1 MKYISLVDELG
12 LDLEAL
18 SNIDSNKII
27 RLQKQLKA
35 NAVLN
40 NTSNLGEL
48 SLLIEHFKEED
59 TRKNHLFVE
68 RHIWLKQIISG
79 LYTEIPQQSIF
90 IDDAYIADIENLKS
104 FLSPYLKENIK
115 PFLSETL
122 NKGKYELLVNVVG
135 NHFLF
140 SEEVIQ
146 IIVNF
151 FKSKLDYACV
161 YLNEGKVLEKHSPI
175 AYIKNYNFIK
185 SLNEFP
191 NSFSEEIQE
200 LCSEV
205 VDLYNSKRRNIS
217 NEHFIFAAKT
227 MVALGKLDVSNLPL
241 KDLLES
247 NADIA
252 KPYVSRTP
260 KREKSSSGSGFSA
273 WGVIVVIIIILKI
286 ASYSYRSSRSNSY
299 DFDNNKDFQEILQ
312 RSYGEEGKTIKE
324 IIEENQKDSAPIIED
339 VAETKIESTAES
351 KYEVFPDYSERLKSE
366 NHIRFIYTLKRKT
379 QRKTSTN
386 GIVPASIKPFSNPYP
401 KTFYTL
407 PSFHTNK
414 GHYRTQVN
422 NKSNQDLIV
431 FRLIDG
437 IDESLYIPKNKK
449 TFIDLKIGDSIVF
462 YSGKD
467 FIIAKFS
474 HFKDNTD
481 LSKMYAVGNLDN
493 GVTKKIDIL
502 PFYDKINSRKSSITG
517 KKVTDTIRK
526 ESIRTKN
533 VKLNTLS
540 IDKLYTDFYNK
551 NYRN

>member
-79 LYTEIPQQSIF
+79 LYTEIPQQSVF
-90 IDDAYIADIENLKS
+90 MDDTYIADIENLKS

-122 NKGKYELLVNVVG
+122 NRGKYELLVNVIG

-151 FKSKLDYACV
+151 FKSKLDYACI

-175 AYIKNYNFIK
+175 AYIRNYNFIK

-252 KPYVSRTP
+252 RPYTNRVP
-260 KREKSSSGSGFSA
+260 KREKNSSGSGFSA

-286 ASYSYRSSRSNSY
+286 ASYSYRNSRSNSY
-299 DFDNNKDFQEILQ
+299 NINNKDFQEILQ
-312 RSYGEEGKTIKE
+312 RSYGEDGKTIKE
-324 IIEENQKDSAPIIED
+324 IIEENQKG
-339 VAETKIESTAES
+339 STPTHRGC
-351 KYEVFPDYSERLKSE
+351 F
-366 NHIRFIYTLKRKT
+366 
-379 QRKTSTN
+379 
-386 GIVPASIKPFSNPYP
+386 
-401 KTFYTL
+401 
-407 PSFHTNK
+407 
-414 GHYRTQVN
+414 
-422 NKSNQDLIV
+422 
-431 FRLIDG
+431 
-437 IDESLYIPKNKK
+437 
-449 TFIDLKIGDSIVF
+449 
-462 YSGKD
+462 
-467 FIIAKFS
+467 
-474 HFKDNTD
+474 
-481 LSKMYAVGNLDN
+481 
-493 GVTKKIDIL
+493 
-502 PFYDKINSRKSSITG
+502 
-517 KKVTDTIRK
+517 
-526 ESIRTKN
+526 
-533 VKLNTLS
+533 
-540 IDKLYTDFYNK
+540 
-551 NYRN
+551 

>member
-18 SNIDSNKII
+18 TNIDSSKII

-48 SLLIEHFKEED
+48 SLLIEHFKEES

-68 RHIWLKQIISG
+68 KHIWLKQIISG

-90 IDDAYIADIENLKS
+90 IDGTYIRDIENLKS

-122 NKGKYELLVNVVG
+122 NKGKYELLVNVVK

-161 YLNEGKVLEKHSPI
+161 YLNEDKILEKHYPV
-175 AYIKNYNFIK
+175 AYIRNYNFIK
-185 SLNEFP
+185 SLNQFP

-217 NEHFIFAAKT
+217 NEHFVFAAKT

-252 KPYVSRTP
+252 RPYTSRVP
-260 KREKSSSGSGFSA
+260 KREKSTSGSGFSA

-299 DFDNNKDFQEILQ
+299 DINNNKDFQEIIQ

-324 IIEENQKDSAPIIED
+324 IIEDNQSKTGPIIED
-339 VAETKIESTAES
+339 VPETTIENEED
-351 KYEVFPDYSERLKSE
+351 KYKVFPSYPDKLKSE

-379 QRKTSTN
+379 QRKTSTA
-386 GIVPASIKPFSNPYP
+386 GIVPALIKPFSNPYP
-401 KTFYTL
+401 KTFYTI
-407 PSFHTNK
+407 PSFHTND
-414 GHYRTQVN
+414 GYYRTQIN
-422 NKSNQDLIV
+422 NKSNQDLVV
-431 FRLIDG
+431 FRLIKG
-437 IDESLYIPKNKK
+437 VDESLYIPKDEK

-462 YSGKD
+462 YVGKD
-467 FIIAKFS
+467 FIVTRFS
-474 HFKDNTD
+474 HFKHNTD
-481 LSKMYAVGNLDN
+481 LSKMYAVEGLEN
-493 GVTKKIDIL
+493 GIRKTIDIL
-502 PFYDKINSRKSSITG
+502 PFYDKINSRKSGITG
-517 KKVTDTIRK
+517 KKVSDTIRK
-526 ESIRTKN
+526 ESIKTKN

-540 IDKLYTDFYNK
+540 IDKLYTEFYNK